1 MSYLAKFD
9 VETHYL
15 LRKLAAEITQSASNV
30 EAKVSLVRTPCVSD
44 TELTLELKVKGVAKL
59 KELEELRA
67 FIEAVEIPDYIHEV
81 SVSPYVDLTQE
92 NLSRFTLVSLTFI
105 KYKSPELSNPEVC
118 NILTRAANYLEIN
131 VKTST

>member
-30 EAKVSLVRTPCVSD
+30 EAKVNLVRTPCVSD
-44 TELTLELKVKGVAKL
+44 TELTLELKVKGVAKI

-118 NILTRAANYLEIN
+118 NILTRAANYLENN